1 MFIHNRSPIYS
12 NLCCRP
18 LNKVFTFLQLFDL
31 LHLNLS
37 WRQKIFKVRLQYC
50 DSMVKTKWNTSKYLG
65 QDMESCGH
73 NVTIC
78 DVTIRRFTRKCLF
91 CWMVIWLC
99 GAVLWTVGM
108 RQAESPSGSPGHGGG
123 LGSSLIKMRPWLFR
137 MICQWIM
144 ESKNQMLKFKFA
156 FFFFLNYCEF
166 VSGNS
171 LSLGNIMCACGCSTI
186 VFLRRP
192 GVTLLFEWRH

>member
-1 MFIHNRSPIYS
+1 MFIHNRSSIFS

-37 WRQKIFKVRLQYC
+37 WWQKIFKVRLQYC
-50 DSMVKTKWNTSKYLG
+50 DSIVKTKWNTSKYLG

-78 DVTIRRFTRKCLF
+78 DVTIRRLTRKCLF
-91 CWMVIWLC
+91 GRMVIWLC

-144 ESKNQMLKFKFA
+144 ESVNQMLKFMFA
-156 FFFFLNYCEF
+156 SFFLFFFFLIF
-166 VSGNS
+166 VSLCLETPS
-171 LSLGNIMCACGCSTI
+171 AWEI
-186 VFLRRP
+186 
-192 GVTLLFEWRH
+192 